1 MIDAA
6 TAPVSEDV
14 TDTQPIARG
23 DTAIAPRPRSC
34 PACARPIPPVREIC
48 PRCGADAETGEALPV
63 AGDPPDTP
71 DWHTTGSTAAWWWL
85 AAGLL
90 LVVATVVTILAVR
103 AVGPFAPSP
112 VVLDAAPDPDELVGD
127 RIVLGLSDVAT
138 GTIARAADGR
148 VFTPLQMVDDNP
160 ATAWRSNGDL
170 VPDGIGEV
178 IELFL
183 AEPAWVEMIL
193 VRNGDH
199 RDDDTY
205 TTTARVQRA
214 LISVDDGIT
223 FVVSILDA
231 GRTAQAIELPTPVL
245 TSTVRVEIVATFSG
259 GSSFDL
265 AISDLELRGRYATE
279 EDLEQAR
286 DDGLRGGTD
295 AGAQPS

>member
-1 MIDAA
+1 
-6 TAPVSEDV
+6 VSEDV
-14 TDTQPIARG
+14 TDTQPMPRG
-23 DTAIAPRPRSC
+23 DRAVLPRPVSC
-34 PACARPIPPVREIC
+34 PACAGPVPPGREIC
-48 PRCGADAETGEALPV
+48 PGCGADAETGESLPV
-63 AGDPPDTP
+63 AGTPPEVPT
-71 DWHTTGSTAAWWWL
+71 WHTTGSTAGWWWL

-90 LVVATVVTILAVR
+90 LVLLTVIAILAVR

-160 ATAWRSNGDL
+160 ETAWRSNGDL
-170 VPDGIGEV
+170 IPDGIGEV

-199 RDDDTY
+199 RDDDSY

-214 LISVDDGIT
+214 LVSLDGGIT
-223 FVVSILDA
+223 FVVSILDV

-245 TSTVRVEIVATFSG
+245 TSTVRVEIVSTFSG
-259 GSSFDL
+259 GSSRDL
-265 AISDLELRGRYATE
+265 AISDVELRGRYATE
-279 EDLEQAR
+279 EDLAQAR
-286 DDGLRGGTD
+286 EDAPPGRSD